1 MNLFKTKI
9 NQTEFVSLI
18 YQIGYDR
25 YNFLKDQFTN
35 EINYKDALLFV
46 VTETVNSL
54 LTKRIYKYQNIFYD
68 FDIADEVN
76 KIVNSAFQNEE
87 DKANMILY
95 YTYIK
100 DEIWQIIDCDN
111 ADMVLELANYFINE
125 ITDNINRTDIAKSYM
140 INIFTEWHFELKSI
154 LKSIKLQ
161 LK

>member
-1 MNLFKTKI
+1 
-9 NQTEFVSLI
+9 
-18 YQIGYDR
+18 
-25 YNFLKDQFTN
+25 
-35 EINYKDALLFV
+35 
-46 VTETVNSL
+46 
-54 LTKRIYKYQNIFYD
+54 
-68 FDIADEVN
+68 
-76 KIVNSAFQNEE
+76 
-87 DKANMILY
+87 MILY

-100 DEIWQIIDCDN
+100 DEIWQTIDCDN